1 MRKFTSDN
9 LLHNSSTII
18 VIRYPP
24 KSSLLYS
31 TERTTVKVKE
41 KREVKVHRAGA
52 VLIVIDL
59 QGAEEMKTGVHRVM
73 TLKKVMDHLLEA
85 KLPML
90 ITSNIRLAQT

>member
-1 MRKFTSDN
+1 MRNFTSDN

-24 KSSLLYS
+24 KSKLLYS
-31 TERTTVKVKE
+31 TERTTVKVK